1 MDSQIGF
8 PPWTSTGIF
17 LWTGLCCRSWELL
30 LERSSMYS
38 YGVPFS
44 FKAHITRQLNGL
56 AHVPCSF
63 TSSPMFER
71 ASNVVAIQLTMWFY
85 NEQFSSLAWA
95 ISFVASNFFE
105 VLQLQ
110 LKNWWLKS
118 KEVCVSAYFP
128 FSLHFCYFIYIY
140 IFGFDDILFV
150 WLWILGS
157 GLCGLGRTAKMAV
170 YHCSWIYIYIYMNIP
185 LFWKCVGIYH
195 FFGIQVWKNWILN
208 STRE

>member
-30 LERSSMYS
+30 LERSSSMYS
-38 YGVPFS
+38 YGMPFS

-85 NEQFSSLAWA
+85 NEQFSRLAWA

-128 FSLHFCYFIYIY
+128 VSLHFCYFIYIY
-140 IFGFDDILFV
+140 I
-150 WLWILGS
+150 
-157 GLCGLGRTAKMAV
+157 
-170 YHCSWIYIYIYMNIP
+170 YIYIYWWCRNTHQWGTRSLRSNNRCLKIRKYKEKPSKGGPVWSRPNTLRRLSQKM
-185 LFWKCVGIYH
+185 
-195 FFGIQVWKNWILN
+195 FFQL
-208 STRE
+208 

>member
-30 LERSSMYS
+30 LERSSSMYS
-38 YGVPFS
+38 YGMPFS

-85 NEQFSSLAWA
+85 NEQFSRLAWA

-140 IFGFDDILFV
+140 I
-150 WLWILGS
+150 
-157 GLCGLGRTAKMAV
+157 
-170 YHCSWIYIYIYMNIP
+170 YIYILVLTIFF
-185 LFWKCVGIYH
+185 LFDFEFWEVDFVGLGERRKWPSITVHEYIYIWIYH
-195 FFGIQVWKNWILN
+195 YFGNV
-208 STRE
+208 